1 MAIAKVEPG
10 EDLAQLTARLFGGDP
25 LRFTEVLDLNPD
37 LDVFG
42 DLVQETTLEVPEP
55 SQILRY
61 AQPVFGSVA
70 QALNQVSGIA
80 DQVTGAI
87 NGVVDALPPELQGY
101 AKEALEFVGEINGVT
116 GQARTVLEDAQ
127 NQLRK
132 YDGQVTKLVP
142 WLLGGKR

>member
-10 EDLAQLTARLFGGDP
+10 EDLAQLTARLFDGDP

-37 LDVFG
+37 LDVFA
-42 DLVQETTLEVPEP
+42 DLEQETTLEVPEP
-55 SQILRY
+55 SQIMRY

-70 QALNQVSGIA
+70 QTLNEVSGVA

-87 NGVVDALPPELQGY
+87 DALPPELQGY

-116 GQARTVLEDAQ
+116 GKAKTVLEDAQ

>member
-1 MAIAKVEPG
+1 MAISTVKPG
-10 EDLAQLTARLFGGDP
+10 EDLAQLTARLFDGDP

-42 DLVQETTLEVPEP
+42 DLEQETTLEVPEP

-70 QALNQVSGIA
+70 QALNQVSGIT

-87 NGVVDALPPELQGY
+87 NGVVDALPLELQGY

-116 GQARTVLEDAQ
+116 GQAKTVLEDAQ